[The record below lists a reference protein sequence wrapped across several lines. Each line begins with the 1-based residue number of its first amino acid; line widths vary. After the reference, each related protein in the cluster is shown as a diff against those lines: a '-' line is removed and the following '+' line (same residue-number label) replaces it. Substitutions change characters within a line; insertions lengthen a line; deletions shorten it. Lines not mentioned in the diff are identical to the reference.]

1 MKVKVNNK
9 DLELNGQNSLL
20 QIVQTLELPDKGVA
34 VAVNNRIV
42 RREDWATYTV
52 QENDQII
59 VIKAACGG

>member
-20 QIVQTLELPDKGVA
+20 QIAQTLELPDKGVA

-42 RREDWATYTV
+42 RREDWVTYTV

>member
-20 QIVQTLELPDKGVA
+20 QIAQTLELPDKGVA